1 MTEGWKKM
9 DTNENNQM
17 ARVVFPAK
25 YVKAAKDY
33 KCDGCLGEISIRKG
47 DEIMRHKVIGPG
59 GKFEELIFCQ
69 RCKFAI
75 QSKVAH
81 SGGKPVVISKGDL
94 VERKLSAGFKKAW
107 MTLITTLANNQRN
120 HTDTDANFHKAVDQF
135 VHDAGLDTLYN
146 SIKSKY
152 NLAEALRRKTENRRS
167 LVALRKTNAAL
178 KDENHALRDLCFDMC
193 EDFRLALDMI
203 ATERLKLFN
212 AKSEEER
219 EAAKESFVKAL
230 AEARSMVDQFEER
243 IKVNGFVTK
252 NN

>member
-1 MTEGWKKM
+1 M

-120 HTDTDANFHKAVDQF
+120 HIDTDANFHKAVDQF
-135 VHDAGLDTLYN
+135 VHDAGLDTLYD

-152 NLAEALRRKTENRRS
+152 NLAEALRRKTENRRRM
-167 LVALRKTNAAL
+167 VALRKTNDEL

-212 AKSEEER
+212 AKTEEER

-230 AEARSMVDQFEER
+230 AEARSMVDQFEENTANCHGE
-243 IKVNGFVTK
+243 KK
-252 NN
+252 

>member
-1 MTEGWKKM
+1 M

-120 HTDTDANFHKAVDQF
+120 HTDTDENYHRAVDQF

-152 NLAEALRRKTENRRS
+152 NLAEALRRKTENRRRM
-167 LVALRKTNAAL
+167 VALRKTNDEL

-212 AKSEEER
+212 AKTEEER

-230 AEARSMVDQFEER
+230 AEARSMVDQFEENTANCKR
-243 IKVNGFVTK
+243 SADK
-252 NN
+252 

>member
-1 MTEGWKKM
+1 M

-107 MTLITTLANNQRN
+107 MTLITTLTNNQRN

-135 VHDAGLDTLYN
+135 VHDAGLDTLYD

-152 NLAEALRRKTENRRS
+152 NLAEALKQKAENRRS
-167 LVALRKTNAAL
+167 LVALRKTNDEL

-193 EDFRLALDMI
+193 EDFRLALDII
-203 ATERLKLFN
+203 AQERMRLFN
-212 AKSEEER
+212 AKTDEER
-219 EAAKESFVKAL
+219 EAAKASFVKAL
-230 AEARSMVDQFEER
+230 ADGRELIAKFDEKTMTCKGKRR
-243 IKVNGFVTK
+243 K
-252 NN
+252 

>member
-1 MTEGWKKM
+1 MSENG
-9 DTNENNQM
+9 NNQM
-17 ARVVFPAK
+17 AKVVFPAK

-33 KCDGCLGEISIRKG
+33 TCDGCLGEISIRKG

-94 VERKLSAGFKKAW
+94 VERKLSSGFKKAW

-135 VHDAGLDTLYN
+135 VHDAGLDTLYD

-152 NLAEALRRKTENRRS
+152 NLAEALKQKAENRRS

-193 EDFRLALDMI
+193 EDFRLALDII
-203 ATERLKLFN
+203 AQERMRLFN
-212 AKSEEER
+212 AKTDEER

-230 AEARSMVDQFEER
+230 AEARSMVDQFEENTANCKR
-243 IKVNGFVTK
+243 SADK
-252 NN
+252 

>member
-1 MTEGWKKM
+1 M

-94 VERKLSAGFKKAW
+94 VERKLSVGFKKAW
-107 MTLITTLANNQRN
+107 MTLNTTLTNNQRN
-120 HTDTDANFHKAVDQF
+120 HTDTDENYHRAVDQF

-152 NLAEALRRKTENRRS
+152 NLAEALRRKTENRRRM
-167 LVALRKTNAAL
+167 VALRKTNDEL

-212 AKSEEER
+212 AKNEEER
-219 EAAKESFVKAL
+219 KAAKEAFVKAL
-230 AEARSMVDQFEER
+230 TEARSMVDQFAEKTANCHGEQ
-243 IKVNGFVTK
+243 
-252 NN
+252 